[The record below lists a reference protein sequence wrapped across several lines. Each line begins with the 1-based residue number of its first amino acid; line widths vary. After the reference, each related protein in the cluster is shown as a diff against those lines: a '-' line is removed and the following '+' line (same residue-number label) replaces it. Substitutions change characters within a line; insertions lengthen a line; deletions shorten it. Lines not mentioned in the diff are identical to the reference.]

1 MRIIVINSKVIIIIN
16 KYLKNYKSD
25 IRYVNYILRLRY
37 YINVVNKRNRNIRRY
52 IKKRTALIRTT
63 QRAYV

>member
-1 MRIIVINSKVIIIIN
+1 MRIIVINSKVIIIIT

-25 IRYVNYILRLRY
+25 IRYVNYVLRLRY
-37 YINVVNKRNRNIRRY
+37 YVNVVNKRNHNIRRY

-63 QRAYV
+63 PRVYV